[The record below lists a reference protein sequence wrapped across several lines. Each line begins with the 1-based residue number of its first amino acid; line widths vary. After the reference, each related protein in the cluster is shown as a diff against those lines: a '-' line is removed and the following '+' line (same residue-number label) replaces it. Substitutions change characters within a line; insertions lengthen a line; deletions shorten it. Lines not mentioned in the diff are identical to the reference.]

1 MMTEK
6 YIPIDCNYYDRLL
19 EVITR
24 RQEAL
29 LVYRNLENVPV
40 AISTTFFDIYT
51 KAGEEFLQLTD
62 GTVIR
67 LDKIISLN
75 GIDVPGNKYC

>member
-1 MMTEK
+1 MAEK

-29 LVYRNLENVPV
+29 LVYRNLENVPIAV
-40 AISTTFFDIYT
+40 TTSFFDIYT

-75 GIDVPGNKYC
+75 GIDVPISKAC

>member
-1 MMTEK
+1 MAEK
-6 YIPIDCNYYDRLL
+6 YTPIDCNYYDRLL
-19 EVITR
+19 DVITR

-29 LVYRNLENVPV
+29 LVYNYLENVPIAV
-40 AISTTFFDIYT
+40 TTKFFDIYT
-51 KAGEEFLQLTD
+51 KEGEEFLQLAD

-75 GIDVPGNKYC
+75 GIEVPKSKAC

>member
-1 MMTEK
+1 MAEK

-19 EVITR
+19 DVITR

-29 LVYRNLENVPV
+29 LVYTNLEKVPIAV
-40 AISTTFFDIYT
+40 TTKFFDIYT
-51 KAGEEFLQLTD
+51 KEGEEFLQLAN

-67 LDKIISLN
+67 LDRIVSLN
-75 GIDVPGNKYC
+75 GIEVPKAC

>member
-1 MMTEK
+1 MAEK
-6 YIPIDCNYYDRLL
+6 YIPIDCNYFDRLF

-29 LVYRNLENVPV
+29 LVYTNLENVPV
-40 AISTTFFDIYT
+40 AVTTKFFNIYT
-51 KAGEEFLQLTD
+51 KEGEEFLQLVD

-75 GIDVPGNKYC
+75 GIEVPKSKAC

>member
-1 MMTEK
+1 MAEK

-19 EVITR
+19 EIITR

-29 LVYRNLENVPV
+29 LVYRNLENVPIAV
-40 AISTTFFDIYT
+40 NTSFFDIYT

-75 GIDVPGNKYC
+75 GIDVPISKAC